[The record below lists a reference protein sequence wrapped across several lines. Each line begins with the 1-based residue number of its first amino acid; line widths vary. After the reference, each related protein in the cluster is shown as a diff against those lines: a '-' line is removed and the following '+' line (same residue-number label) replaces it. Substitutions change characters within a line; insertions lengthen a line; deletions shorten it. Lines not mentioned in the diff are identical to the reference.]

1 MTILFEKYSHLTR
14 LAAGQEEYY
23 QQNGCKQ
30 FSIHFYVKFHFFMQI
45 NRMTILNTLDF
56 SSKRSGTIE

>member
-23 QQNGCKQ
+23 QQNGCEQ
-30 FSIHFYVKFHFFMQI
+30 FSIHFYVKFHFFM
-45 NRMTILNTLDF
+45 
-56 SSKRSGTIE
+56 